1 MKSRNHR
8 QGFTLIELLVVIAI
22 IAILAAILFPVFAR
36 AREKA
41 RQTTCTSNQKQIA
54 ALVQMY
60 AQDHEESLPSSANI
74 WSVINADPGVLIC
87 PTAGKSQTIGYGY
100 NASISQASV
109 GTFDDPTSVVLTADA
124 VNTYGDNQIY
134 GPDSISMRHSG
145 AAIYS
150 YADGHI
156 APSNAMFLPTMAQD
170 LLSGLSAGTLVDG
183 SNGWYR
189 YGQYRNAQAGTPLMD
204 CWGNVDQGVGC
215 PGGDRAGGGNYH
227 KAYVTASPN
236 TLVLERQSDGQDFEK
251 CWKQFTATS
260 GLKCWAISM
269 DVKMYTANTG
279 NARSNYYI
287 QIQDD
292 SSLPVTQTQKATMNN
307 SAPIAHF
314 GRNEW
319 WNNQSCIWFGST
331 SAQNVAPYALYGALP
346 YAQYAGCQYIYNDF
360 MRVVIYA
367 MNGKVNL
374 VFNNKT
380 YSMSPIAG
388 SNWQRPAVVMFYTN
402 GAEKYPMYIKNLKFG
417 SS

>member
-1 MKSRNHR
+1 MKNRK
-8 QGFTLIELLVVIAI
+8 GFTLIELLVVIAI

-60 AQDHEESLPSSANI
+60 CQDHEETLPSSSNV
-74 WSVINADPGVLIC
+74 WSVIKADPGVLVC
-87 PTAGKSQTIGYGY
+87 PTAGKSVVNGYGY
-100 NASISQASV
+100 NASIAQDGI
-109 GTFDDPTSVVLTADA
+109 GTFDDPSSVVLTADA
-124 VNTYGDNQIY
+124 VNTYNDNMLY
-134 GPDSISMRHSG
+134 GPDSISTRHSSS
-145 AAIYS
+145 AIYS
-150 YADGHI
+150 YLDGHI
-156 APSNAMFLPTMAQD
+156 APSTAIFLPTLDQD

-189 YGQYRNAQAGTPLMD
+189 YGQYRGGQAGSPAMD
-204 CWGNVDQGVGC
+204 CWGNVDQGWGC

-260 GLKCWAISM
+260 GLKCWAMSM
-269 DVKMYTANTG
+269 DVNMYTATTG
-279 NARSNYYI
+279 SARSNYYI

-292 SSLPVTQTQKATMNN
+292 TTLPVTQTQQAVMTN
-307 SAPIAHF
+307 SKPIAHF

-331 SAQNVAPYALYGALP
+331 TAQNAAPYAIYGALP
-346 YAQYAGCQYIYNDF
+346 YAQYAGCQYFPTNTF
-360 MRVVIYA
+360 TRVVMYA

-374 VFNNKT
+374 ILNNKT
-380 YSMSPIAG
+380 YSVSPIAG
-388 SNWQRPAVVMFYTN
+388 SNWAKPAVVMFYTN
-402 GAEKYPMYIKNLKFG
+402 GVEKYPMSIKNLKFG